1 MVVFEFLYLWHTR
14 CKPTEKIY
22 FVYTIYRHHLQE
34 TMALNKT
41 SEKGLQDGWTRATF
55 ILRRDYLERLKASA
69 YWERK
74 KIKEAI
80 DEALGLYLKGKK
92 PGTKTNR

>member
-1 MVVFEFLYLWHTR
+1 MQTCR
-14 CKPTEKIY
+14 KIY
-22 FVYTIYRHHLQE
+22 FVYWVYRQHLPK

-80 DEALGLYLKGKK
+80 DEALRLYLKGKR
-92 PGTKTNR
+92 PRTKTKG